1 MLLVALSCFKPLLI
15 CSIRGNDVSAV
26 DEIEN
31 LRFFNSREAEISFC
45 LEPWG
50 DVVKLPPGAS
60 VEVVSRGATQAFSEI
75 AYEENR
81 IVFYAR
87 TDSEVSVYRDGVWLG
102 GAPPT

>member
-1 MLLVALSCFKPLLI
+1 MSAGVA
-15 CSIRGNDVSAV
+15 G
-26 DEIEN
+26 EIEN

-50 DVVKLPPGAS
+50 DVVRMPPGAS
-60 VEVVSRGATQAFSEI
+60 VEVVSRGATQAFVEI

-87 TDSEVSVYRDGVWLG
+87 TDSEAAVYRDGVWLG
-102 GAPPT
+102 GAPAPPA